1 MGERTLHDN
10 SDSGQTRVRSV
21 IEAAVRRRV
30 LVLAV
35 EHSALALTAFFSGLV
50 LLLLLGTQIL
60 QWQWL
65 AGLVAVGVALAFVR
79 VRKQMVSR
87 YAVAQL
93 VDRQLQFNDALSTAW
108 FLLQRASSHDH
119 AFAAAQI
126 ERAAETA
133 RSVEPARVFPFVWR
147 RAWALAAA
155 LAAVAFGLFAVRY
168 LVTSSLDLQRALV
181 PVHFPSFADVL
192 EHVREAAAPRPDK
205 RAALDGTRIDPR
217 RQVLPGREGDPQL
230 KDDKGQRAANQ
241 VAGTP
246 NGKASPSPGNSP
258 AGVKKDELAGAK
270 DGKSSGDKQESG
282 KDGQA
287 GAKPA
292 TQQAQRGDQSA
303 TPAAREN
310 TAPQP
315 APGLM
320 DRMKDA
326 LSGMMAKMRPQDQG
340 AGQKKGDT
348 QQQRSQEDQKPGDQT
363 AAANGPQNSRPE
375 QNKRN
380 SSDTQGQN
388 REQSNQGQAEA
399 HASEKSPGA
408 QSHASDESA
417 DRKGSEAH
425 SGIGRQ
431 DGDKATKEAE
441 QLRAMGKLEEIIGK
455 RSANLTGD
463 MTVETRSN
471 HQQLQTQYSGR
482 VAHHVDSGREIDRDE
497 VPVALQ
503 KYVREY
509 MEQVRKQAN
518 GQ

>member
-1 MGERTLHDN
+1 MGERTLYDN
-10 SDSGQTRVRSV
+10 ANSGQQRVRSV
-21 IEAAVRRRV
+21 IEAAARRRV

-35 EHSALALTAFFSGLV
+35 EQSALAFTAFFSGMV

-60 QWQWL
+60 QWPWL
-65 AGLVAVGVALAFVR
+65 VGLVALGAVLAFVR
-79 VRKQMVSR
+79 MRKQMVSR

-93 VDRQLQFNDALSTAW
+93 LDRRMQFNDTLSTAW
-108 FLLQRASSHDH
+108 FLLEEPSHEDH
-119 AFAAAQI
+119 SFETAQI
-126 ERAAETA
+126 ERAADTA

-147 RAWALAAA
+147 RAWALAGA

-181 PVHFPSFADVL
+181 PVHLPSFADVV
-192 EHVREAAAPRPDK
+192 EHIREAGGHRVEK
-205 RAALDGTRIDPR
+205 RAALDGARIDPR

-230 KDDKGQRAANQ
+230 KDEKGQRAANQ
-241 VAGTP
+241 VMGSP
-246 NGKASPSPGNSP
+246 NGKPSQSSSNSP
-258 AGVKKDELAGAK
+258 EQAKKDELAGGK
-270 DGKSSGDKQESG
+270 DGKANGDKQDSAKDSQADAKSG
-282 KDGQA
+282 NPK
-287 GAKPA
+287 
-292 TQQAQRGDQSA
+292 AQRGNESGN
-303 TPAAREN
+303 PAAREN
-310 TAPQP
+310 SNPQP

-340 AGQKKGDT
+340 AGQKKGDP
-348 QQQRSQEDQKPGDQT
+348 QQRNQEDQKSGDQT
-363 AAANGPQNSRPE
+363 AANNGPQSSQPE

-380 SSDTQGQN
+380 SSDNQGQN
-388 REQSNQGQAEA
+388 REQGAQGQAEA
-399 HASEKSPGA
+399 QASEKSPSA

-482 VAHHVDSGREIDRDE
+482 VAQHLDSGREIDRDE

>member
-1 MGERTLHDN
+1 M
-10 SDSGQTRVRSV
+10 
-21 IEAAVRRRV
+21 EAAVRRRS

-35 EHSALALTAFFSGLV
+35 EHSAFAFTAFFGGLV
-50 LLLLLGTQIL
+50 LLLLLGTQVL
-60 QWQWL
+60 RWPWL
-65 AGLVAVGVALAFVR
+65 AGLVAAGAAIAVVR
-79 VRKQMVSR
+79 LRQQRMSR

-93 VDRQLQFNDALSTAW
+93 VDRRLQLQDSLSTAW
-108 FLLQRASSHDH
+108 FLLEQPPREDH
-119 AFAAAQI
+119 AFAMAQI
-126 ERAAETA
+126 ERAAERA
-133 RSVEPARVFPFVWR
+133 GQVEPDRVFPFVWR
-147 RAWALAAA
+147 RAWMVAGA
-155 LAAVAFGLFAVRY
+155 LAAVAFGLFALRY

-181 PVHFPSFADVL
+181 PMHLPSFADVL
-192 EHVREAAAPRPDK
+192 EHVREAGGHRAEK
-205 RAALDGTRIDPR
+205 RALADGARIDPR

-230 KDDKGQRAANQ
+230 KDEKGQQAANQ

-246 NGKASPSPGNSP
+246 NGKASQAPGSSPGD
-258 AGVKKDELAGAK
+258 VKKNELAAGK
-270 DGKSSGDKQESG
+270 DGKPGGDKQDSG
-282 KDGQA
+282 KNDAG
-287 GAKPA
+287 GAKPG
-292 TQQAQRGDQSA
+292 QPQAQSGDPS
-303 TPAAREN
+303 TKDAAREN
-310 TAPQP
+310 ANRQP
-315 APGLM
+315 AQGLM

-340 AGQKKGDT
+340 PGQKKSDS
-348 QQQRSQEDQKPGDQT
+348 QQPSQQEQKPGEQT
-363 AAANGPQNSRPE
+363 AANNGPRDSQPE

-380 SSDTQGQN
+380 SSDNQGQS
-388 REQSNQGQAEA
+388 REQSAQGQAEA
-399 HASEKSPGA
+399 QASEKSPGT
-408 QSHASDESA
+408 QSHSSDESA

-482 VAHHVDSGREIDRDE
+482 VAQHVDSGREIDRDE

>member
-1 MGERTLHDN
+1 MGERTLHDDAN
-10 SDSGQTRVRSV
+10 SGQKRVRSV
-21 IEAAVRRRV
+21 VEAAARRRV
-30 LVLAV
+30 LVQAV
-35 EHSALALTAFFSGLV
+35 EQSALAFTAFFSGLV

-60 QWQWL
+60 KWPWL
-65 AGLVAVGVALAFVR
+65 VGLVGVGAVLAFVR
-79 VRKQMVSR
+79 LRKQKLSR

-93 VDRQLQFNDALSTAW
+93 VDRRLQFNDALSTAW
-108 FLLQRASSHDH
+108 FLLEKSSREDH
-119 AFAAAQI
+119 AFATAQI
-126 ERAAETA
+126 ERAADTA
-133 RSVEPARVFPFVWR
+133 RSVEPATVFPFVWR
-147 RAWALAAA
+147 RAWVLAGA

-168 LVTSSLDLQRALV
+168 LVTNSLDLQRALV
-181 PVHFPSFADVL
+181 PVHLPSFAEVL
-192 EHVREAAAPRPDK
+192 EHVREAGSPRAEK
-205 RAALDGTRIDPR
+205 RAALDGARIDPR

-230 KDDKGQRAANQ
+230 KDEKGQRAANQ
-241 VAGTP
+241 VMGSP
-246 NGKASPSPGNSP
+246 NGKPSQSSSNSP
-258 AGVKKDELAGAK
+258 EQAKKDELAGGK
-270 DGKSSGDKQESG
+270 DGKASGDKQDSA
-282 KDGQA
+282 KDSQA
-287 GAKPA
+287 EAKPGSP
-292 TQQAQRGDQSA
+292 QAQRGDQSGN
-303 TPAAREN
+303 PAAREN
-310 TAPQP
+310 AHPQP

-340 AGQKKGDT
+340 AGQKKGGT
-348 QQQRSQEDQKPGDQT
+348 QQQRSQDDQKSGDQT
-363 AAANGPQNSRPE
+363 AANNGPQSSQPE

-380 SSDTQGQN
+380 SSDNQGQN
-388 REQSNQGQAEA
+388 REQSAQGQAEA
-399 HASEKSPGA
+399 QASEKSPSA

-482 VAHHVDSGREIDRDE
+482 VGQHSDAGREIDRDE